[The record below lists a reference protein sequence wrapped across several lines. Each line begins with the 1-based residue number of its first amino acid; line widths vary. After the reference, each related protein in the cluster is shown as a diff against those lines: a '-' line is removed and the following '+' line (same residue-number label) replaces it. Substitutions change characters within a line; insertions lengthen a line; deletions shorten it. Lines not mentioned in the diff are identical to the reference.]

1 MLKKLVVQ
9 AVQAVQSNA
18 LEKKTVYFPLQILFQ
33 TTYNYSS
40 KSLDTLD
47 SLYTQEKQNLI
58 LKNKK

>member
-9 AVQAVQSNA
+9 AVKDVKANA
-18 LEKKTVYFPLQILFQ
+18 LEKKTVYFPLQILFP
-33 TTYNYSS
+33 TTYNSSS

-47 SLYTQEKQNLI
+47 SLYTQEKQDLI